1 MAGEDDLD
9 KPWWERSAKVTS
21 LDVRNKEN
29 CANFDPKVVPA
40 KKLSLATVKR
50 LAASTPT
57 KPRVAK
63 DAATATPPP
72 KTTAAKK
79 PSKAEM
85 YIPLS
90 QPRSM
95 SATTKRSV
103 HS

>member
-1 MAGEDDLD
+1 MTGEDDLD

-21 LDVRNKEN
+21 VDVRNKEN

-40 KKLSLATVKR
+40 KKQSLATVKR
-50 LAASTPT
+50 LASTPT

-79 PSKAEM
+79 SSKAEM
-85 YIPLS
+85 YEASFPLS
-90 QPRSM
+90 QALPFLNP
-95 SATTKRSV
+95 
-103 HS
+103 

>member
-90 QPRSM
+90 DNHF
-95 SATTKRSV
+95 
-103 HS
+103 HSSIHERDH

>member
-1 MAGEDDLD
+1 MTGEDDLD

-21 LDVRNKEN
+21 VDVRNKEN
-29 CANFDPKVVPA
+29 CANFDPKVPA

-79 PSKAEM
+79 SSRAEM
-85 YIPLS
+85 YEASFPLS
-90 QPRSM
+90 QALSFLDP
-95 SATTKRSV
+95 
-103 HS
+103 